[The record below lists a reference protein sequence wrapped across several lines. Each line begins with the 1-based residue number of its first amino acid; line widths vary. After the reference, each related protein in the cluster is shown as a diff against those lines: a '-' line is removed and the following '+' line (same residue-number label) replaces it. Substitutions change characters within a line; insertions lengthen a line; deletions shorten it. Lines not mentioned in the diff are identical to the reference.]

1 LEPIR
6 SGAGVL
12 ILLFGSRHLSHAG
25 RLLSLFWPTNKL
37 SFMDDLL
44 PSKQDLDW
52 RTKPF
57 FSGGGI
63 MVQLVRRVGAGQ
75 EGQT

>member
-1 LEPIR
+1 
-6 SGAGVL
+6 
-12 ILLFGSRHLSHAG
+12 
-25 RLLSLFWPTNKL
+25 
-37 SFMDDLL
+37 MDDLL

>member
-1 LEPIR
+1 LEPIW

-57 FSGGGI
+57 FI
-63 MVQLVRRVGAGQ
+63 MVQLGVGR
-75 EGQT
+75 EGQTQEH